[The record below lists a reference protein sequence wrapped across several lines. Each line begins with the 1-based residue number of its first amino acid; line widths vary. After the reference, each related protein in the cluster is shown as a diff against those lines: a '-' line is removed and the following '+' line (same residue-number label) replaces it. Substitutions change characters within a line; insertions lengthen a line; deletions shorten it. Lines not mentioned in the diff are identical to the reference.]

1 MTLQCPHGILV
12 SCLHCDMAAALDNFV
27 KKAATLERLAA
38 ISRRPREKAH
48 TLLGCSLEDA
58 VASLR
63 ITAPNDVKTALFIR
77 AEFYMA
83 FPELPTN
90 RRYKF
95 WNVRIRSIA
104 AAAGGAGEAEARAE
118 TGLAGAAAPAVALLL
133 GRGEADVGH
142 AAELRVGDK
151 LD

>member
-1 MTLQCPHGILV
+1 
-12 SCLHCDMAAALDNFV
+12 MAAALNNFTQ
-27 KKAATLERLAA
+27 KKAALEGVAT
-38 ISRRPREKAH
+38 IGRRPMERTH
-48 TLLGCSLEDA
+48 TMLGCSLEDA

-63 ITAPNDVKTALFIR
+63 LSAPSSARMAGFIGC
-77 AEFYMA
+77 EFYMA

-95 WNVRIRSIA
+95 WNVRIRLA

-118 TGLAGAAAPAVALLL
+118 TGLAGTAAPAVALLL